1 MLRNCITCKPFV
13 GSPWFRVSKV
23 SKEDYKD
30 MLERREQRELPDGK
44 KSVKERI
51 DDAW

>member
-1 MLRNCITCKPFV
+1 MIRLLPRLSS
-13 GSPWFRVSKV
+13 GSPWFRVKKV
-23 SKEDYKD
+23 SKEDYKE
-30 MLERREQRELPDGK
+30 MLEQREQQALTDGK